1 MNTKTPI
8 KKFYSPFCGLLAL
21 AIAGVPGLHAQ
32 DDDEAEEVF
41 ELSPFSVAADD
52 DKGYVATTTLAGT
65 RLKSQLRDLAGAI
78 QIVTS
83 EFLEDTTA
91 TGTEDLFL
99 YTTNTEASGP
109 DGNFGNGG
117 AERRNPNST
126 RVRGLANPDR
136 TRGYFLTDIGFDT
149 YNTDRVAIAKGPNAI
164 LFGLGSPAGIV
175 NNNLKQAKFEDSNE
189 IQLRYGS
196 WDSFR
201 MVMDFNRELV
211 EDKLAV
217 RLIGLNDETK
227 FKQKPA
233 FQDDR
238 RMYGAIHYRAT
249 EKTTIRANFEVGS
262 RTASRP
268 NTSSPTSNIPSWIS
282 TGMATTTGASGQSG
296 FSGFGGNRN
305 AQYIYDGPAATQPS
319 LGFDPDPATSG
330 PDGIRRV
337 HYTARTIE
345 DEGQSGFSNGV
356 LTDENGWVFDFRNQ
370 SLSGLDNTQDYSFDA
385 RNITLEH
392 RFTENAGI
400 EIAYDDQ
407 VYESFSRDRVGNN
420 INVDVSTFLPY
431 LINDGMGGSREPL
444 NPNVGRP
451 YVTMTENMRGAETER
466 SATRITGYYDLD
478 FAENSDD
485 MRWLGRHVFT
495 GVFTEQ
501 RRDVLNY
508 RNAYGST
515 VTGEH
520 EQVLEAN
527 RNRDFT
533 SSSWDRRSQGKRY
546 LGPAIT
552 GIPSSGTVAQ
562 GVLTGGTP
570 RLNEFQA
577 WMYDSQADP
586 IVPGHNG
593 AYRIV
598 NSTLLLD
605 PITSGSL
612 DRQDIDSLAFTGQ
625 SYFLNNNL
633 VATYGWRED
642 DASSYRDVADQTS
655 DNIALLETLGVSN
668 VPDSTTKAS
677 VFSWGAVAHMPR
689 DLADK
694 IGLTFSAH
702 YGISENFVPS
712 PGRITLLSQ
721 PHPDPAGETTEYGF
735 SIGTAEGK
743 FNLRV
748 NKYETISLNQ
758 TDGALGSASIP
769 NWERLFYNNVRNS
782 LQEREPRDPSVPPEV
797 YNTWA
802 ADDPRLW
809 PNNIL
814 WADTYTNPPQGMMDA
829 FWNPTNPD
837 PSPGGTPQVSDSP
850 NSNVTGVSDFQSK
863 GLEIEG
869 VWNPNSSWTFAFNA
883 AQQEVVKTNVLQSY
897 REYFDIREPQW
908 LAMGDL
914 VARPN
919 TYQNYS
925 DLNGNGVPDPGE
937 PSTAQ
942 TIYQRTRTV
951 QWPRLLRETSQ
962 EGRSSNEVREWRFN
976 LVTNYRFPEDS
987 NLKGWSVG
995 GAFRWQ
1001 DDVGIGYRN
1010 GTATEAELGVVGVGE
1025 LGIADVTQPIFG
1037 PTEQNVDIWFAHRR
1051 KILNDSVDW
1060 KIQLNIR
1067 NALDNDD
1074 LIYTAVNPDGLPTR
1088 VRLVNPMNF
1097 RLTSTFKF

>member
-1 MNTKTPI
+1 MNTKTTI
-8 KKFYSPFCGLLAL
+8 QKYRSPLIGLLAL
-21 AIAGVPGLHAQ
+21 APIGLQAQ
-32 DDDEAEEVF
+32 DDTEEAF

-52 DKGYVATTTLAGT
+52 DNGYVATTTLAGT
-65 RLKSQLRDLAGAI
+65 RLKSQLKDLAGAI
-78 QIVTS
+78 QIVTT
-83 EFLEDTTA
+83 EFLEDTSV

-99 YTTNTEASGP
+99 YTTSTEASGP

-201 MVMDFNRELV
+201 MVMDFNRELI
-211 EDKLAV
+211 EDQLAV
-217 RLIGLNDETK
+217 RIIGLNDDTK

-233 FQDDR
+233 FEDDR
-238 RMYGAIHYRAT
+238 RIYGAIHYRAN
-249 EKTTIRANFEVGS
+249 EKTTLRANVEMGS
-262 RTASRP
+262 ITASRP
-268 NTSSPTSNIPSWIS
+268 NTSSPTSNIPSWVS
-282 TGMATTTGASGQSG
+282 TGMVTTTGASGQSG
-296 FSGFGGNRN
+296 FSSFGGNRN
-305 AQYIYDGPAATQPS
+305 AQYIYDGPAAEQPS

-330 PDGIRRV
+330 PDGIRRT
-337 HYTARTIE
+337 HFTHRNIE
-345 DEGQSGFSNGV
+345 DENQSGFSNGV
-356 LTDENGWVFDFRNQ
+356 LTDENSWVFPFRSR

-385 RNITLEH
+385 VNITLEH
-392 RFTENAGI
+392 RFNENAGI
-400 EIAYDDQ
+400 ELSYDDQ
-407 VYESFSRDRVGNN
+407 LYERFSRDRVGNN
-420 INVDVSTFLPY
+420 VNVDVSSFLPY
-431 LINDGMGGSREPL
+431 LVPDGVGGTREPL

-451 YVTMTENMRGAETER
+451 YVTMTENMRKAETER
-466 SATRITGYYDLD
+466 SATRLTGYYDLD
-478 FAENSDD
+478 FAEKSDD

-495 GVFTEQ
+495 GVITEQ
-501 RRDVLNY
+501 RREVLNY
-508 RNAYGST
+508 QNNYGST
-515 VTGEH
+515 ITGEQ
-520 EQVLEAN
+520 EAVLEAN
-527 RNRDFT
+527 RSRDFT

-605 PITSGSL
+605 PLTSASV
-612 DRQDIDSLAFTGQ
+612 DRQDIDSLAVTGQ
-625 SYFLNNNL
+625 SYFLDNNL

-642 DASSYRDVADQTS
+642 DASSFRDVADQTS
-655 DNIALLETLGVSN
+655 DNIALLDTLGVSKT
-668 VPDSTTKAS
+668 PDSTTKAS
-677 VFSWGAVAHMPR
+677 VFSWGAVAHLPR
-689 DLADK
+689 GMADN
-694 IGLTFSAH
+694 IGLDLSAH
-702 YGISENFVPS
+702 YGVSENFVPS
-712 PGRITLLSQ
+712 PGRITILSQ

-735 SIGTAEGK
+735 SIGAFQGK
-743 FNLRV
+743 FFLRV

-758 TDGALGSASIP
+758 TDGSLGSASIP

-782 LQEREPRDPSVPPEV
+782 LQEMELRDPDNPSQG
-797 YNTWA
+797 Y
-802 ADDPRLW
+802 W
-809 PNNIL
+809 PNNIN
-814 WADTYTNPPQGMMDA
+814 WADTYTLPPLGMRQA
-829 FWNPTNPD
+829 FWNPVEPD

-850 NSNVTGVSDFQSK
+850 NSNVTGVSDFQSE
-863 GLEIEG
+863 GLEIDG
-869 VWNPNSSWTFAFNA
+869 VWNPNANWTFSFNA
-883 AQQEVVKTNVLQSY
+883 AQQEVKKTNVLQSY

-914 VARPN
+914 IARPN
-919 TYQNYS
+919 TYQNEF
-925 DLNGNGVPDPGE
+925 P
-937 PSTAQ
+937 Q

-951 QWPRLLRETSQ
+951 QWPRLLRETQQ
-962 EGRSSNEVREWRFN
+962 EGASSNEVREWRFN
-976 LVTNYRFPEDS
+976 VVGKYTFAEDS
-987 NLKGWSVG
+987 RLKGWSVG
-995 GAFRWQ
+995 GAYRWQ
-1001 DDVGIGYRN
+1001 DEVGIGYRN
-1010 GTATEAELGVVGVGE
+1010 GFATEAELGVVGVGE
-1025 LGIADVTQPIFG
+1025 LGISDVTQPIFG
-1037 PTEQNVDIWFAHRR
+1037 PSEQNLDIFFAHAR
-1051 KILNDSVDW
+1051 KILNDNVDW

-1067 NALDNDD
+1067 NVLNNDD

-1088 VRLVNPMNF
+1088 VRIMNPMNF
-1097 RLTSTFKF
+1097 RLSSTFRF